1 MRSRILLPVALPTNL
16 RPLLKFEESRITF
29 GQAWKFAAP
38 ERRGDGHQMGIAK
51 SLVGNELFQPSYCR
65 DSEYAAQGARAR
77 PKMGRLRALI
87 SASVKPKIVNSIMK
101 VF

>member
-1 MRSRILLPVALPTNL
+1 VALPTNL
-16 RPLLKFEESRITF
+16 RSGLKFEEPRITF

-51 SLVGNELFQPSYCR
+51 SLVGNELFHPSYGR

-77 PKMGRLRALI
+77 PKIADERGQPGMLTPVRYLPNGRSSR
-87 SASVKPKIVNSIMK
+87 
-101 VF
+101 